1 MELKPIASTRTAV
14 DLAEELRARI
24 QCGEL
29 AVGSR
34 LPPQRVMATQLSVGR
49 QAVSEAL
56 ALLEAEGYI
65 VTRRGA
71 HGGSFVR
78 EPVAPEA
85 IWMELLRGSMPEHED
100 TLDFRCGVE
109 AQIARLA
116 CRRRTDEEIV
126 GMQAAIDALTGTTRA
141 AFREADGQ
149 FHALLARS
157 ARNSRLEDALRRARA
172 DVFVPNDNL
181 PYVAQVEVSRRQHQ
195 EILDAVISRDE
206 DAAMRAVT
214 QHIEQTRTHLRM
226 LLADERP

>member
-1 MELKPIASTRTAV
+1 MPSTRTAV
-14 DLAEELRARI
+14 DLAEDLRARI

-56 ALLEAEGYI
+56 ALLEAEGYL

-85 IWMELLRGSMPEHED
+85 IWMELLRGSMPDHED

-109 AQIARLA
+109 AQMPDLRVVGGPKRRSAA
-116 CRRRTDEEIV
+116 CRRR
-126 GMQAAIDALTGTTRA
+126 
-141 AFREADGQ
+141 
-149 FHALLARS
+149 S
-157 ARNSRLEDALRRARA
+157 
-172 DVFVPNDNL
+172 
-181 PYVAQVEVSRRQHQ
+181 
-195 EILDAVISRDE
+195 
-206 DAAMRAVT
+206 MR
-214 QHIEQTRTHLRM
+214 
-226 LLADERP
+226 